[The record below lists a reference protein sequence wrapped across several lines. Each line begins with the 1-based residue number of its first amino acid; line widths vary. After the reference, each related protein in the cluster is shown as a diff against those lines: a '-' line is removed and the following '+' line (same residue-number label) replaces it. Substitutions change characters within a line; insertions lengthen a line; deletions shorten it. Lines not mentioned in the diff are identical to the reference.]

1 MKAASVV
8 AVVVGAVAV
17 ALWLPRACPGPVGP
31 SADSTRAADAAQ
43 RIDTVLV
50 RDSAARVADS
60 LTIAALRR
68 RIAAV
73 GRRSQPEPV
82 QPPPEVAEASTGAW
96 WQDQALTARAERD
109 SIQLVADS
117 ALLGWAD
124 ALAREK
130 ELAGFLRAAAFDLRE
145 AADSL
150 GAKDRQLAR
159 ANRQGVRLVAACG
172 YGLKG
177 GDCLAGLGLAVRLP
191 WPLR

>member
-60 LTIAALRR
+60 LTIATLRR
-68 RIAAV
+68 RLAAV
-73 GRRSQPEPV
+73 GRRSQPEPTA
-82 QPPPEVAEASTGAW
+82 PPPQAEPTGW

-109 SIQLVADS
+109 SIRQVADS
-117 ALLGWAD
+117 ALTGWTQS
-124 ALAREK
+124 LAREK
-130 ELAGFLRAAAFDLRE
+130 ELAGFLLSAAFDLRE

-191 WPLR
+191 WPFR